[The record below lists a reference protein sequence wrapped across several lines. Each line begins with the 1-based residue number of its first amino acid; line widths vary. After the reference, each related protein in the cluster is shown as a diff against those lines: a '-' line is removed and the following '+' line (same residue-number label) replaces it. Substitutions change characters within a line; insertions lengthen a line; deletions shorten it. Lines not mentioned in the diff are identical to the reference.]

1 MEMARI
7 GVQAMMLKNE
17 FEADGA
23 FTTLMRLNEL
33 GFNVVEISQISMSEA
48 NVGEIERA
56 RVEFCMEIAAL
67 SAALETPVGAPGDS
81 LVNDFDKIVAD
92 CMRLGCRLVRI
103 GMMPF
108 SALASRDALL
118 DFCRR
123 SNEMAARLADQ
134 GIALYYHNHHIEF
147 AKFDGEYILNIIRE
161 SAPLMK
167 FELDVHWIHRGGKD
181 PVTVLKDYAGLV
193 DLVHLKDYRI
203 GQLPPSAFQSLQAG
217 DVQAFRTA
225 FEGVVQFAEVGEGNL
240 DFKAIID
247 QSLTS
252 GAKYLL
258 IEQDNQYGR
267 DPFDCL
273 ATSRDNLISL
283 GYGNLL

>member
-1 MEMARI
+1 MARI

-17 FEADGA
+17 FQADGA
-23 FTTLMRLNEL
+23 FKTLKRLNEL
-33 GFNVVEISQISMSEA
+33 GFNAVEISQISMSEA
-48 NVGEIERA
+48 SVGEMERA
-56 RVEFCMEIAAL
+56 RIEFGMEIAAL
-67 SAALETPVGAPGDS
+67 SAALEARVGAPGDS
-81 LVNDFDKIVAD
+81 LTDDFDKIVAD
-92 CMRLGCRLVRI
+92 CKRLDCGLVRI

-108 SALASRDALL
+108 SAMASKTSLL
-118 DFCRR
+118 DFCSK
-123 SNEMAARLADQ
+123 SNEMAARLAEQ

-147 AKFDGEYILNIIRE
+147 AKYDGKYILDTIRE
-161 SAPLMK
+161 NAPLMK

-203 GQLPPSAFQSLQAG
+203 GQLPASAFEALQAG
-217 DVQAFRTA
+217 DSRAFMTA

-252 GAKYLL
+252 GARYLL

-267 DPFDCL
+267 DPFDCI
-273 ATSRDNLISL
+273 ATSRDNLIAL
-283 GYGNLL
+283 GYGDLF